1 VTISHRM
8 LRSERLF
15 QAVAF
20 PYELVTRH
28 PVWERD
34 CKRMASEL
42 PPGCRRALDL
52 GCGPGNS
59 ATHLRDVVPAVLGID
74 HAPAMLRRARRR
86 DPRLLLVR
94 GDARALPVRDA
105 SLDAVTFH
113 SVLYLLPDRAAA
125 LRETARVLRPGGRA
139 ILLEPRNGVRATG
152 KGLLR
157 ALPRPGWA
165 ITALLWRTMS
175 GFYGRFTAADL
186 RTLLEAAGLRVV
198 KMDEALDG
206 LGLLAVAERTA

>member
-1 VTISHRM
+1 M

-34 CKRMASEL
+34 CARMASEL
-42 PPGCRRALDL
+42 PPGCRRVLDL

-59 ATHLRDVVPAVLGID
+59 ATHLRDAVPAVLAVD
-74 HAPAMLRRARRR
+74 YAPAMLRRARRR

-94 GDARALPVRDA
+94 GDARGLPLRDA
-105 SLDAVTFH
+105 SVDAVTYH

-139 ILLEPRNGVRATG
+139 VLLEPRDGARATG

-157 ALPRPGWA
+157 ALPHPGWA

-186 RTLLEAAGLRVV
+186 RTLLEAAGLRVL
-198 KMDEALDG
+198 KLDEALGG
-206 LGLLAVAERTA
+206 LGLLAVAERPA

>member
-1 VTISHRM
+1 MTLSHCM
-8 LRSERLF
+8 LRSELFF

-20 PYELVTRH
+20 PYDLVTRH
-28 PVWERD
+28 PIWERD
-34 CKRMASEL
+34 CARMASEL

-59 ATHLRDVVPAVLGID
+59 ATHLRDAVPSVVALD
-74 HAPAMLRRARRR
+74 HSEAMLRRARRR
-86 DPRLLLVR
+86 DPRLTLVR
-94 GDARALPVRDA
+94 GDVRGLPVRDG
-105 SLDAVTFH
+105 SMDAVTFH

-139 ILLEPRNGVRATG
+139 VLLEPRDGVRATG

-165 ITALLWRTMS
+165 MTALLWRTMS
-175 GFYGRFTAADL
+175 GFYGRFTAPDL
-186 RTLLEAAGLRVV
+186 RMLLEAAGLRVV
-198 KMDEALDG
+198 KLDEALDG
-206 LGLLAVAERTA
+206 LGLLAVAERPA